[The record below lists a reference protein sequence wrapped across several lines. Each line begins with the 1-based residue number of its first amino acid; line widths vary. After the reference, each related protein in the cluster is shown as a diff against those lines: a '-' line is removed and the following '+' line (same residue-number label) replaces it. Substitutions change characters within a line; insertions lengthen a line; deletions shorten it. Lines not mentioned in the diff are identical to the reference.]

1 MWKNPRP
8 TEGSHYSPTTI
19 EKVANFVTHLPW
31 VPLSACFANS
41 LFSKATNP
49 TQFLVACI
57 YGVSLVSMFGASTTF
72 HCCTLLTSKSRYYNL
87 LHYLDRTVIFVFIAA
102 SYTPWLLLREFK
114 TDIGILMLK
123 VVWTTALC
131 GAVYQLF
138 FREKWKL
145 LSLSL
150 YLAVGILP
158 AISVVYMVDSTGLH
172 KVGAGGLVYILGAVF
187 FKMDG
192 VIPMAHAIWHCFV
205 ALAAYIH
212 FLAID
217 RFLFLETSPP

>member
-1 MWKNPRP
+1 CLIKFLISEPGAPPFSQFHFIPPKPAWKNPRP

-102 SYTPWLLLREFK
+102 SYTPWL
-114 TDIGILMLK
+114 
-123 VVWTTALC
+123 
-131 GAVYQLF
+131 VYKSIYF
-138 FREKWKL
+138 AITSH
-145 LSLSL
+145 SLSRSN
-150 YLAVGILP
+150 ASV
-158 AISVVYMVDSTGLH
+158 ISFQVDSTGLH